1 MIMSQVVTLKNA
13 QIFQKGN
20 KVLSDVNFE
29 IEESQFV
36 YLIGKTGSG
45 KSSLL
50 KTIYGELKLN
60 EGIGN
65 VDEFDLT
72 KLKTK
77 EIPYLRR
84 KIGIVFQDFQLLMDR
99 TVIQNLYFVL
109 KATGWKK
116 KDVIQSY
123 GMS

>member
-1 MIMSQVVTLKNA
+1 MSQVVTLKDA

-60 EGIGN
+60 EGDGT
-65 VDEFDLT
+65 VDDFDLT
-72 KLKTK
+72 TL
-77 EIPYLRR
+77 
-84 KIGIVFQDFQLLMDR
+84 
-99 TVIQNLYFVL
+99 
-109 KATGWKK
+109 KK
-116 KDVIQSY
+116 KET
-123 GMS
+123 